1 MQLGFVSAILPEYSL
16 DQVLGFAKAEGFGC
30 VEVMCWPAGRAERK
44 YAGTTHVD
52 VTDFTQ
58 AKADDVLACCDRH
71 GVRSAASGSIRTRS
85 IPIRP
90 VSEPAIAHLR
100 RIHHRGPPPRART
113 VNSFVGRDW
122 RKTVDDNWPR
132 FLEVWRPLAGLAED
146 HGVRIAI
153 ENCPMLFT
161 ADEWPGGKNLFTTP
175 AIWRRAFADIGSPAL
190 GLNYDPSHFVLQG
203 MDPASPLEP
212 FRDRPVAASRMTPGM
227 ICRRRLCMTPS
238 LRPPGTQRAA
248 AAA

>member
-16 DQVLGFAKAEGFGC
+16 DQVLGFAAAEGFGC

-71 GVRSAASGSIRTRS
+71 GVSIS
-85 IPIRP
+85 SLGFYPNP
-90 VSEPAIAHLR
+90 LDPDPAVSEPAIAHLR
-100 RIHHRGPPPRART
+100 RVITAAPRLGLRT
-113 VNSFVGRDW
+113 VTSFVGRDW

-146 HGVRIAI
+146 RGVRIAI

-161 ADEWPGGKNLFTTP
+161 A
-175 AIWRRAFADIGSPAL
+175 A
-190 GLNYDPSHFVLQG
+190 
-203 MDPASPLEP
+203 
-212 FRDRPVAASRMTPGM
+212 
-227 ICRRRLCMTPS
+227 
-238 LRPPGTQRAA
+238 
-248 AAA
+248 